1 MSSLDVVRRLHQH
14 RAWVNE
20 KLVAAAEKLD
30 ADALQRPLAIGQGS
44 LWRSL
49 MHMYGA
55 EYVWLEVLSGH
66 ESAVLS
72 GDLPDQLPG
81 NQAGEGGITTLADL
95 KSRWIALEA
104 HWRDYLQ
111 PLSEAQLDDLVW
123 RISTYGPRR
132 ATRRLDVLL
141 HVCTHAHYTAT
152 QTINMLRQ
160 LGASELPDPML
171 ITLAREELTEKR
183 G

>member
-1 MSSLDVVRRLHQH
+1 
-14 RAWVNE
+14 
-20 KLVAAAEKLD
+20 
-30 ADALQRPLAIGQGS
+30 
-44 LWRSL
+44 
-49 MHMYGA
+49 
-55 EYVWLEVLSGH
+55 
-66 ESAVLS
+66 
-72 GDLPDQLPG
+72 
-81 NQAGEGGITTLADL
+81 
-95 KSRWIALEA
+95 
-104 HWRDYLQ
+104 LQ

>member
-14 RAWVNE
+14 RAWVNQ

-30 ADALQRPLAIGQGS
+30 DAALALPLAVGQGS

-55 EYVWLEVLSGH
+55 EYVWLEVLRGH
-66 ESAVLS
+66 ETAVLP
-72 GDLPDQLPG
+72 GDLPGQLPG
-81 NQAGEGGITTLADL
+81 NQAGEGGITTLAEL
-95 KSRWIALEA
+95 KERWLESEER
-104 HWRDYLQ
+104 WRDYL
-111 PLSEAQLDDLVW
+111 PTLNEAQLDDLVW
-123 RISTYGPRR
+123 RVSSYGPRR
-132 ATRRLDVLL
+132 ATRRVDILL
-141 HVCTHAHYTAT
+141 HVCTHAHYTAA

-171 ITLAREELTEKR
+171 ITLARQEVVENRE
-183 G
+183 

>member
-14 RAWVNE
+14 RAWVNAI
-20 KLVAAAEKLD
+20 LLTAAEKLD

-55 EYVWLEVLSGH
+55 EYVWLEVLRGN
-66 ESAVLS
+66 ETALLP

-81 NQAGEGGITTLADL
+81 NQAGEGGITTLAEL
-95 KSRWIALEA
+95 KSRWLAREER
-104 HWRDYLQ
+104 WRDYLAG
-111 PLSEAQLDDLVW
+111 LTESQLDDLVY
-123 RISTYGPRR
+123 RLSSYGPRR

-141 HVCTHAHYTAT
+141 HVCTHAHYTAA

-160 LGASELPDPML
+160 LGATELPNPML
-171 ITLAREELTEKR
+171 ITLARDELADQS